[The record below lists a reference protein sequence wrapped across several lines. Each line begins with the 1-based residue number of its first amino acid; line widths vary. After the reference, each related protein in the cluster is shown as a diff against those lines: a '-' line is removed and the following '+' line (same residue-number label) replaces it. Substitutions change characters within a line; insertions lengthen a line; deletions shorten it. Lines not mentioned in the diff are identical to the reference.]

1 MITTSSDRVLVL
13 QQHGCPFFLP
23 YLLEGG
29 PPLKARCSCFPAD
42 ALCRNVWPT
51 AGRSALRAGVRSALA
66 DVTLVA
72 FSFARAGQC
81 NCQP

>member
-1 MITTSSDRVLVL
+1 MFV
-13 QQHGCPFFLP
+13 LP

-29 PPLKARCSCFPAD
+29 IPRYKLDAVVFPAD
-42 ALCRNVWPT
+42 ALCRNVWLT
-51 AGRSALRAGVRSALA
+51 AGRSALHAGVGSALA

-72 FSFARAGQC
+72 FSFACASQS